1 MSKDVERQVPIVLC
15 VASGQVSKKDGFGQ
29 RAGNRSV
36 GAVDHSRRS
45 GDFSSKFIGC
55 DARFDHNAKGSR
67 VSGDGRRRVS
77 VGRGVRS
84 SGSTTSGSKKIEG
97 QQKGFERSYGSRTL
111 RKKINELHERIRRG
125 PIMFKVDFIS
135 SYSDLERAVSR
146 YLHLLR
152 DRANLQRRVVRVS
165 EKLSNVDLMFD
176 KFKKKNNVVVVPV
189 VPDVKDRFDAV
200 SVSDTMSVASAATA
214 VVTKKVDVVT
224 IGRFPKPVKMVDASM
239 QTVSV
244 AALDVKKKKSDP
256 VVSQHVFREQQS
268 LLVAATQKLEVANK
282 RYAAMRLQFTAVT
295 TRESFLDR
303 EIRVLRQ
310 ENAKLEKENK
320 ELLFSMQAFEP
331 YD

>member
-29 RAGNRSV
+29 RAGNRSI
-36 GAVDHSRRS
+36 GAVDYSRRS
-45 GDFSSKFIGC
+45 GDFSSKVIGC

-67 VSGDGRRRVS
+67 VSGDGRRRIS

-165 EKLSNVDLMFD
+165 EKLSNVDIMFD
-176 KFKKKNNVVVVPV
+176 KFKKKSNVAVVPV
-189 VPDVKDRFDAV
+189 VPDVRDRSDAA
-200 SVSDTMSVASAATA
+200 SVSGTMSVASAATA
-214 VVTKKVDVVT
+214 VVTKKVDVVA
-224 IGRFPKPVKMVDASM
+224 IGRFPKPIKMVDASV

-244 AALDVKKKKSDP
+244 AALDVKKKPDP
-256 VVSQHVFREQQS
+256 VVSQHVFKEQQS
-268 LLVAATQKLEVANK
+268 LLVTATQKLEVANK

-320 ELLFSMQAFEP
+320 ELLFSMQAFEH